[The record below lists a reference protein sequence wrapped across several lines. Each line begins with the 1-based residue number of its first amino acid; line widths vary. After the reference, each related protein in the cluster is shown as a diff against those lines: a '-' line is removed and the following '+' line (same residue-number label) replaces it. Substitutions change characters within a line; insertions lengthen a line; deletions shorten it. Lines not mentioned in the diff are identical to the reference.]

1 MENPVV
7 PNRKLSFAAAAL
19 AVALGGAGAIMLP
32 TLPAAAQ
39 QSATPPAPAA
49 PQQQQ
54 QRPQRPPRASHIEGR
69 IAYLKTELHI
79 TPAQEEQWDKVAQA
93 MRQDSTERRQAF
105 EQMQQERTAPPDA
118 LRRLETTARLSTMRS
133 QQTERFLAVF
143 RPLYDSLS
151 DSQKTAANDLF
162 GPHGHHFHHR
172 G

>member
-1 MENPVV
+1 M

-19 AVALGGAGAIMLP
+19 AVALGSAGAITLP

-39 QSATPPAPAA
+39 QSAAPPAPSAPAA

-79 TPAQEEQWDKVAQA
+79 TPAQEEQWEKVAQA

-118 LRRLETTARLSTMRS
+118 LRRLETTARLSAMRS

-143 RPLYDSLS
+143 RPLYDGLS

>member
-1 MENPVV
+1 MEKPVV

-19 AVALGGAGAIMLP
+19 AVALGGASAITLP
-32 TLPAAAQ
+32 VLPAAAQ
-39 QSATPPAPAA
+39 QNPAPPA

-79 TPAQEEQWDKVAQA
+79 APAQEEQWDKVAQA

-105 EQMQQERTAPPDA
+105 EQMRQERTAPPDA
-118 LRRLETTARLSTMRS
+118 LRRLETTARLSAMRS
-133 QQTERFLAVF
+133 QQTERFVAVF
-143 RPLYDSLS
+143 RPLYDGLS